1 MGGWLGFGKA
11 RMSFDKVDGLWEPLT
26 RLRFDTGSLVWMHL
40 ILSFD
45 SLTVLL
51 SPIPPP
57 PPLRLKPVQSEDS
70 TVSLS
75 VVTSFTRL
83 TASSQLHTRLEC
95 GSKRT
100 SWANT
105 RPPTLIGS
113 SVTWVWL
120 LHFSNPCSISC
131 WSWAKT
137 FLTFYQTAF
146 PFFFLLFFFTCC
158 YVWFLTS
165 HRTRSDPIYSFCSL
179 RLISLWYATPHLSHL
194 LCDDA
199 FSHGTTSSLP
209 LPNPGRRVCGR
220 FVPQYFF
227 VLQFQSRIESYNYQ
241 MNLSYRLTC
250 PSDGS
255 VTWRNRRLV
264 ELAPSLAHLLLCRRY
279 IHTSSIAV
287 ISVSGIEAIAPRST
301 YQNQVTKDNDPVLNS
316 RKDTVV
322 LQSQNNYTVS
332 NR

>member
-1 MGGWLGFGKA
+1 MPISVLASFFLVWWNTSPVEFRSLPCEWFVHPPWIIWRSSSEWVWRFKLGCDMGGWLGFGKA

-146 PFFFLLFFFTCC
+146 PFFFLLFFF
-158 YVWFLTS
+158 YLL
-165 HRTRSDPIYSFCSL
+165 L
-179 RLISLWYATPHLSHL
+179 RLIL
-194 LCDDA
+194 
-199 FSHGTTSSLP
+199 
-209 LPNPGRRVCGR
+209 
-220 FVPQYFF
+220 
-227 VLQFQSRIESYNYQ
+227 
-241 MNLSYRLTC
+241 NLS
-250 PSDGS
+250 
-255 VTWRNRRLV
+255 
-264 ELAPSLAHLLLCRRY
+264 
-279 IHTSSIAV
+279 
-287 ISVSGIEAIAPRST
+287 
-301 YQNQVTKDNDPVLNS
+301 QN
-316 RKDTVV
+316 
-322 LQSQNNYTVS
+322 
-332 NR
+332 